1 MLERNEEPGWKGV
14 ALWLA
19 LAALVIPIGGFSV
32 FVGFNKATAPLEILA
47 EHSAW
52 TYHLPV
58 WLGRTVGWL
67 ELVAA
72 AVLFAGLLIPKLARS
87 GMYAAIWITLNHIV
101 AAIVHVIYA
110 EWHTLTQSAI
120 VITLCVIMVLLF
132 AKRARSLER
141 EDNRIY

>member
-1 MLERNEEPGWKGV
+1 MQERSGKTNPKAVVNWV
-14 ALWLA
+14 A
-19 LAALVIPIGGFSV
+19 LAALVIPIGGFSI
-32 FVGFNKATAPLEILA
+32 FVGWNKANAPIEILA

-58 WLGRTVGWL
+58 WLGRTVGWM

-72 AVLFAGLLIPKLARS
+72 AVLFAGLLIPKFSRA
-87 GMYAAIWITLNHIV
+87 GMFAAIWITLNHIV
-101 AAIVHVIYA
+101 AAIVHIIFA

-132 AKRARSLER
+132 AQRVRR
-141 EDNRIY
+141 TI